1 MPTFELERMSVYT
14 LFANLLR
21 RRFAGWPATH
31 RRQAAV
37 LGDMSR
43 RCPEPDWHKSRRRG
57 IEVLAETVDLK
68 EFAREENERG
78 GERST
83 RSQLLQASVGRLS
96 GTPDDDHHL
105 LPPCCGYV
113 TEGSE
118 MQSSNEARSV
128 GKEESAKASSRSRHV
143 ARDYVLCKQC
153 RPSLCLR
160 LHVPR
165 SDS

>member
-68 EFAREENERG
+68 EFAREESERG
-78 GERST
+78 
-83 RSQLLQASVGRLS
+83 RLGHS
-96 GTPDDDHHL
+96 
-105 LPPCCGYV
+105 CCKLRWDGCRARPTTTITFFRHAVDTYV